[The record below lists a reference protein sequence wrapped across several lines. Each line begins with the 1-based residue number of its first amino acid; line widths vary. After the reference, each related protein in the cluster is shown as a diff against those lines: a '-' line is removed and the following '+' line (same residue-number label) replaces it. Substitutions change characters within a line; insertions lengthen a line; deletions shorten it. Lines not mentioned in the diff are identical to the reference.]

1 MNGELLFLTVLGGIF
16 ISLFG
21 IFFGLLFK
29 GIDRKIVARM
39 QMRVGPPIRQPF
51 LDVVKLMNKET
62 VLPENAVPWMY
73 HLAPIVCLVSSAIL
87 LLYIPIPG
95 LEAIQLSM
103 HGDVIL
109 VLYLFILSALAM
121 VAGGFASASPFATVG
136 AQREMVTMMSYEF
149 PLAVVIIGIVWKLW
163 NLSTPTTKNTAFFTL
178 SFLSSKPILSHTYLL
193 GFIGALILL
202 FALIVVIPGEV
213 AKIPFDVAEAETE
226 IAHGLLVEYSGRNL
240 ALFYLAD
247 GVRMFA
253 MASLVVALFFP
264 YNISEYIALGNFAVV
279 ADFLFFLFKVF
290 LVMLF
295 SITLVRAGMAR
306 LRITQVV
313 SVYWITITLIA
324 LIGLVLLIWDG
335 DPKLDILNIPLPWTE
350 V

>member
-1 MNGELLFLTVLGGIF
+1 MNGEVLFMTVLGGIF

-21 IFFGLLFK
+21 LFFGLLFK

-95 LEAIQLSM
+95 LEAIQLGM
-103 HGDVIL
+103 HGDIIL

-121 VAGGFASASPFATVG
+121 VAGGFASGSPFATVG

-163 NLSTPTTKNTAFFTL
+163 KLADEGTIAGDNKFFTL
-178 SFLSSKPILSHTYLL
+178 SFIASNPLWGYVGLL
-193 GFIGALILL
+193 GFIGIIILL
-202 FALIVVIPGEV
+202 LALVVVTPGEV

-247 GVRMFA
+247 GIRTFA
-253 MASLVVALFFP
+253 MVSLVVALFFP
-264 YNISEYIALGNFAVV
+264 YNISPIIEKYIALGDFAVV
-279 ADFLFFLFKVF
+279 ADFLFFLLKVF

-295 SITLVRAGMAR
+295 SVTLVRAGMAR

-324 LIGLVLLIWDG
+324 LIGLVLLIWDSQF
-335 DPKLDILNIPLPWTE
+335 NIPLLR
-350 V
+350 